1 MAEATHDIGDVSS
14 SKELISYAARG
25 QLAVVRSLASQ
36 TTVAW
41 AIGMGS
47 TRAAAGANLANA
59 LSKDMLSDSK
69 LQRLDQVVAA
79 LAPRDRSHIGS
90 LSSLAV
96 LLRGL
101 RRLDSLSGRV
111 PPIWSQEVL
120 QSPANTESEVL
131 IQASALLGKFL
142 AADAVDSKVPQS
154 KAISAVHDRYHS
166 EILRVVHQLIL
177 IGEAPPTPQNVEAL
191 IMLGTLG
198 GYAFDIMKRRLEQAR
213 TLPLGFRVWRAITK
227 IVTLIKPGSPYRHEL
242 IGWVQKLLEEAEELR
257 TKSLYPARCLDLE
270 LAMAI
275 PPSWS
280 PAGNDWVGDALLAR
294 VKNSNATVQER
305 GTAAL
310 GLWERAI
317 DQARDPDR
325 VARDLEPLMREFEDK
340 NKQRDAMG
348 WIAAT
353 LRHMIIKR
361 AAVCNEWPDFSGGTW
376 LHNVDKAVRS
386 LELQGIPESI
396 RPATVTLFRHALLQN
411 ASIYRRQAIET
422 LLAGG
427 WAEPV
432 TSALAEFLELETSE
446 TWIRARAEFALGFFQ
461 HPDSVVAQCL
471 ATACMDAY
479 RHLSDDPTPAQIMEM
494 HTTLFAIGD
503 CFGAVNVDQQ
513 DVYAVRED
521 IREAL
526 CDLVDNK
533 KTNKEKLYPV
543 ARAVAYVLAFTAQP
557 RRGRDEDMSRVLL
570 RKLLDHPDATTRS
583 LSKWALENRIDQRT
597 GDILPLVHAK
607 Q

>member
-1 MAEATHDIGDVSS
+1 VAEASHDIGDVSS

-25 QLAVVRSLASQ
+25 QLALVRAQASHN
-36 TTVAW
+36 TVAW
-41 AIGMGS
+41 AIGMGN

-59 LSKDMLSDSK
+59 LSKGTLSDGR

-79 LAPRDRSHIGS
+79 LASRDRRHVGS

-101 RRLDSLSGRV
+101 RRLDSLAGRV

-120 QSPANTESEVL
+120 QDPANTESEVL
-131 IQASALLGKFL
+131 IHASALLGKFL

-154 KAISAVHDRYHS
+154 RAVSAVRDRYHS

-198 GYAFDIMKRRLEQAR
+198 GYAFDIMKRRLEQAS

-227 IVTLIKPGSPYRHEL
+227 IVTLIKPGSPYRREL
-242 IGWVQKLLEEAEELR
+242 MGWVRRLLEEAEDLR
-257 TKSLYPARCLDLE
+257 KKSLYPARCLDLE

-280 PAGNDWVGDALLAR
+280 PTDDDWVGRALLAR
-294 VKNSNATVQER
+294 VNNSSATVQER

-317 DQARDPDR
+317 DQDRDPDK
-325 VARDLEPLMREFEDK
+325 VARDLEPLIREFEDK

-348 WIAAT
+348 WVAAT
-353 LRHMIIKR
+353 LRQMIT
-361 AAVCNEWPDFSGGTW
+361 AQSAVCNDWPEVAEASW
-376 LHNVDKAVRS
+376 LLNVDKAIRT

-396 RPATVTLFRHALLQN
+396 LPPTVTLFRHVLLQN
-411 ASIYRRQAIET
+411 ASVYRRQAIET

-432 TSALAEFLELETSE
+432 TTALVEFLEMETSE

-461 HPDSVVAQCL
+461 HPDPVVAQCL
-471 ATACMDAY
+471 TTACMGAY
-479 RHLSDDPTPAQIMEM
+479 RNLSDDPTPAQVMEM

-513 DVYAVRED
+513 DVYEVREN

-526 CDLVDNK
+526 CELVDNK
-533 KTNKEKLYPV
+533 RTNNNKLYPV

-557 RRGRDEDMSRVLL
+557 RGTGAKDMSEVLL
-570 RKLLDHPDATTRS
+570 LKLLEHPDATTRS
-583 LSKWALENRIDQRT
+583 LSKWARENRIDQTT
-597 GDILPLVHAK
+597 GEILPLVHAK